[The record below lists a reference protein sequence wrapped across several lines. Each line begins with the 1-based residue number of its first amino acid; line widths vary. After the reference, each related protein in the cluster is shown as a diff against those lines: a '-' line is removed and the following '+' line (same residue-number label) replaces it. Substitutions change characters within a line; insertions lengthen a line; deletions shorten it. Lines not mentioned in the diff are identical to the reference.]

1 MKNLLPKSHFSYS
14 NPLCVMPEKN
24 YAMKEKEVKTYKE
37 GVNKWRDNRYSFMS
51 EMNTNAGITNF
62 GKAKRNGNTYKHII
76 KLDKTDSY
84 NFLGE
89 KEILRQVLE
98 RFDNGKAGDLE
109 RVLTNTVASQTCC
122 FNLFSPLKIP
132 KYSFLADKIFSNL
145 LNKEVSIS
153 NIEIEFTPNKSESIG
168 DQSKFAGTDADVGVF
183 YNYEN
188 KKGVILIEF
197 KYIENE
203 FSVCSS
209 YKNKNIKEL
218 CNENYYNSMISK
230 NLNSENHLNKFDCGY
245 LKYENWN
252 LTNKSNVFD
261 KVKIQN
267 QNYCPFRFSLNQLW
281 RNMLLAEKVA
291 EVRELDEFHFWV
303 ISPKENTFLWENKGQ
318 NNETAFREI
327 LTSKGNEKF
336 KSLELDKHFISK
348 IENYANDKWSKDW
361 LRKFREKYLTKTD

>member
-1 MKNLLPKSHFSYS
+1 M
-14 NPLCVMPEKN
+14 VEEKN
-24 YAMKEKEVKTYKE
+24 KAIIYIE

-51 EMNTNAGITNF
+51 EMNIDAGITNF
-62 GKAKRNGNTYKHII
+62 GKAKKNGNTYKHII
-76 KLDKTDSY
+76 KLDKADSY

-89 KEILRQVLE
+89 KIILEQVLE
-98 RFDNGKAGDLE
+98 RFNNGKAGDLD

-122 FNLFSPLKIP
+122 FNLFSPLKIT
-132 KYSFLADKIFSNL
+132 KYKFLADKIFSNL
-145 LNKEVSIS
+145 LNKKVSIS

-168 DQSKFAGTDADVGVF
+168 DQSKFAGTDADVAVF

-188 KKGVILIEF
+188 KKGIILIEF

-209 YKNKNIKEL
+209 YKNKTKNIKDK
-218 CNENYYNSMISK
+218 CNENFYKSLISE
-230 NLNSENHLNKFDCGY
+230 NLNSKNKSKKFDCGY
-245 LKYENWN
+245 LKYDNWQ

-291 EVRELDEFHFWV
+291 EIRGLDEFHFWV
-303 ISPKENTFLWENKGQ
+303 ISPKENTFLWENKKQ
-318 NNETAFREI
+318 NNEKAFREI
-327 LTSKGNEKF
+327 LTKKGNERF
-336 KSLELDKHFISK
+336 KTLQLDKHFISK
-348 IENYANDKWSKDW
+348 LENYVNDKWSKNW
-361 LRKFREKYLTKTD
+361 LRKFRGKYLTKTE